1 MLYYQC
7 HVITGTPLL
16 QPCMLTSPRTAAPV
30 YSFHGM
36 KPSKKQQEKKQRQ
49 YLQEMAVKQATT
61 SANPSATISN
71 IAAVQQQLGT
81 AYIPLTGKLAKA
93 EEDDL
98 DEDAPLPGDV
108 SMARV
113 PGVASSAV
121 PSLGGGSTPLVG
133 RRKVEAMLGIASV
146 GTSSVVGGKGS
157 MPPPA
162 RRPPKQ

>member
-1 MLYYQC
+1 
-7 HVITGTPLL
+7 
-16 QPCMLTSPRTAAPV
+16 
-30 YSFHGM
+30 M

-49 YLQEMAVKQATT
+49 YLQQVAVKQATT

-93 EEDDL
+93 EEDDH

-133 RRKVEAMLGIASV
+133 RRKVEAMLGIASA
-146 GTSSVVGGKGS
+146 GGASSVVGGKSS